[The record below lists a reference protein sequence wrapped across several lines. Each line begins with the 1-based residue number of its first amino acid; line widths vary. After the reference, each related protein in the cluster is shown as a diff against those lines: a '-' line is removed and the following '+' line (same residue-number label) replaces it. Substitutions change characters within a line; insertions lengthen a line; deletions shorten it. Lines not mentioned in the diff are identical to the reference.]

1 VIETPKSQYA
11 QIAELLRS
19 RIDDGTYPAG
29 SLLPSEPRLA
39 DELGV
44 SRVTINR
51 AITLLRSSG
60 DVKVRRGSGTYVR
73 SLPRILRDTKKRY
86 AAREQGTGAG
96 EVEVRS
102 LNLQSRTEYREIG
115 RVTPTERVAAVLHL
129 PQDEETLVR
138 RRVLYANDEPTQIAD
153 SYYPWSI
160 AKDSKALLKEDAG
173 KGGSYSR
180 LADLGHAPARFT
192 EDVNV
197 RMPTDA
203 EQRTLDL
210 EGTQPVFEIWHV
222 AYTAEDRPVEV
233 CVHVMP
239 GHLWTL
245 RYGWDDEAPTTTA
258 ESS

>member
-1 VIETPKSQYA
+1 VIESPKSQYA

-19 RIDDGTYPAG
+19 RIEDGTYPAG
-29 SLLPSEPRLA
+29 SVLPSEPRLA

-51 AITLLRSSG
+51 AITLLRSAG
-60 DVKVRRGSGTYVR
+60 DVKVRRGSGTYIR

-86 AAREQGTGAG
+86 AARQQGTGAG

-115 RVTPTERVAAVLHL
+115 RVAPTERIASVLGL
-129 PQDEETLVR
+129 SKGEETLVR
-138 RRVLYANDEPTQIAD
+138 RRVLYANDEPSQIAD

-160 AKDSKALLKEDAG
+160 AKGSKALLKEDAG
-173 KGGSYSR
+173 NGGSYSR
-180 LADLGHAPARFT
+180 LAELGNMPVRFT

-197 RMPTDA
+197 RMPADA
-203 EQRTLDL
+203 EQRTLEL
-210 EGTQPVFEIWHV
+210 EGNQPVFEILHV

-245 RYGWDDEAPTTTA
+245 RYGWDDEAPITTA